1 MKRAVSV
8 LVVAVTYAVAAP
20 LIAEARL
27 KDAGDV
33 DISFLAKGPAGMKIP
48 GTAEQGGAKEEDG
61 KIKLWAQVSSMGKT
75 GIGLRD
81 KHMRGYLTAKDCDDK
96 GKVVLR
102 VDRSKVK
109 FPDNDKTV
117 EGSAT
122 GELTLNCVTK
132 PQQFK
137 YKAKRTGSDFHVQA
151 LFDVDIYEHD
161 VKPCYLGVCVD
172 KDVKVN
178 AKMKLRDGK

>member
-20 LIAEARL
+20 LVAEARL
-27 KDAGDV
+27 KDAGDLDV
-33 DISFLAKGPAGMKIP
+33 SFLAKGPAGMKIP
-48 GTAEQGGAKEEDG
+48 GKADEGGASEDNG
-61 KIKLWAQVSSMGKT
+61 KIKLWVKVSSMGKT

-96 GKVVLR
+96 GKIVLK
-102 VDRSKVK
+102 VDKSKVK
-109 FPDNDKTV
+109 VPDNDKTV
-117 EGSAT
+117 EGTAT

-132 PQQFK
+132 SQTFK
-137 YKAKRTGSDFHVQA
+137 YKAKRTGSDYHVQA